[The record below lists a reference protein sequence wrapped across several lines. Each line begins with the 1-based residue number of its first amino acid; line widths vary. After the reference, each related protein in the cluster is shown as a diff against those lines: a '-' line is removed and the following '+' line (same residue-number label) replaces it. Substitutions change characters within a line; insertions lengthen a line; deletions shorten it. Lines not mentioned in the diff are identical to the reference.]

1 MKFKVQRSRSRVRP
15 SWSAVAVVLMTGC
28 AIFLPAFPARAAIK
42 VVEAE
47 STYVPGHN
55 DSKVDARRI
64 AVQEARRRALE
75 QAGVFVASLTVVK
88 EYRLTKDEVAA
99 YTACTAVTDVVG
111 SEDRGTAWHPEVVVR
126 VRCRIDTD
134 MLVGQIERYRQNE
147 ELREQIEDMA
157 QQQEALRKKRDG
169 LLKQLAD
176 EKDTAKVAVLQGKL
190 AAVLTDEESIDTT
203 NRIWAM
209 VSPQLDF
216 YSGGE
221 VNRRVRLDGLE
232 DPVGKLEKV
241 VQASPE
247 NQQARLLLAT
257 LYEQQ
262 NDLQRA
268 EALLRDT
275 IARNPN
281 RPILHL
287 RLGIVLRQQK
297 QYDEALKE
305 FRVME
310 KKRPN
315 QPQMLFQTGL
325 THKASGNC
333 RLASA
338 YMKRMLL
345 YTRKVD
351 RPEIEELKP
360 KAQEVLDAC
369 GEQPVRRT
377 RHR

>member
-1 MKFKVQRSRSRVRP
+1 MESKVQRSRSGVRT
-15 SWSAVAVVLMTGC
+15 SWSAVAVALMTIC
-28 AIFLPAFPARAAIK
+28 VMFLAAFPARAEIK
-42 VVEAE
+42 VIEAE
-47 STYVPGHN
+47 STYAPGHN
-55 DSKVDARRI
+55 DGKVDPRRI
-64 AVQEARRRALE
+64 ATQEAQRRALE
-75 QAGVFVASLTVVK
+75 QAGTFVASLTVVK
-88 EYRLTKDEVAA
+88 EYRLTKDEVTA
-99 YTACTAVTDVVG
+99 YTAGLAVTDVVG
-111 SEDRGTAWHPEVVVR
+111 SEDRGTAWHPEVSVR

-134 MLVGQIERYRQNE
+134 VLVGQIKRYRENE

-157 QQQEALRKKRDG
+157 QLQEALRKERAS
-169 LLKQLAD
+169 LMKQLAE

-203 NRIWAM
+203 NRIWAK

-232 DPVGKLEKV
+232 DSVGKLQKV

-275 IARNPN
+275 VARYPN

-297 QYDEALKE
+297 QYDEALQE
-305 FRVME
+305 LHFME

-325 THKASGNC
+325 THKARGNC

-338 YMKRMLL
+338 YMKRLLL

-351 RPEIEELKP
+351 QPEIEELKP
-360 KAQEVLDAC
+360 KAQEVIDAC
-369 GEQPVRRT
+369 GEQPSRQT